1 MSVTKLKSIQMRII
15 EDVKYFTPNNMIG
28 YRAMAEQLRYIFMVD
43 FKLVM
48 NSAMVS

>member
-15 EDVKYFTPNNMIG
+15 EDVKYFTQNDMIG
-28 YRAMAEQLRYIFMVD
+28 YRAMTKQLRFIFMVD

-48 NSAMVS
+48 NSARVR